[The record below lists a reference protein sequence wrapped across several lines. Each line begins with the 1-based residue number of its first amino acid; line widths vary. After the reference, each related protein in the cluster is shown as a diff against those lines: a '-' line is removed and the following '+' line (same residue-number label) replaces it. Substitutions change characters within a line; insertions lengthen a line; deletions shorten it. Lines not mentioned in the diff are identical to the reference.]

1 MTMATNGAPPRA
13 TKREWTGLAVLA
25 LPTLLLSLDV
35 SVLYLAL
42 PSLSADLGADST
54 EQLWILDIYSFLL
67 AGFLVTMGTLGDRIG
82 RRKLLLIGGAAFTVA
97 SVLAAYSNSP
107 EMLIAS
113 RALLGIAG
121 ATLMPSTMALIR
133 NMFHDPA
140 QLGQAIGVWFS
151 CFMVGM
157 LVGPVVGGLML
168 ERFWW
173 GSAFLLGVPVMVL
186 LLIAGPLLLPEY
198 RDTSA
203 GKLDL
208 ASVGLSLATILPMI
222 WGLKDLARD
231 GWSTA
236 PLVAMVAGVLIGIA
250 FVRRQRRLEHP
261 MLDLTLFR
269 TAKFNAALGISVA
282 GGVVMAGISLQAAIF
297 LQVVEELTPFQ
308 AGLWL
313 LPQSVAMILGLS
325 LAPRIAQRVPT
336 STTAAI
342 GLAISAVGL
351 LVVTAGGMPAV
362 ITGLTITSFGMG
374 MPMALTMNLML
385 AAAPPE
391 RAGSVASLAE
401 TSGEGGIALGVALL
415 GSLGT
420 VIYRGQLDVPANL
433 PDNVAQQAS
442 ESVSSA
448 VGIAHQLSGQVGSD
462 LATAAKS
469 AFTSGLN
476 VVALVGAVAFVAAAL
491 MAAVALKESP
501 AEEKIPEQV

>member
-1 MTMATNGAPPRA
+1 MKA

-97 SVLAAYSNSP
+97 SVLAAYSTSP

-113 RALLGIAG
+113 RALLGVAG

-140 QLGQAIGVWFS
+140 QLAQAIGLWFS

-157 LVGPVVGGLML
+157 LIGPVVGGLLL

-173 GSAFLLGVPVMVL
+173 GSAFLLGVPVMLL

-198 RDTSA
+198 RDTAA
-203 GKLDL
+203 GKLDPL
-208 ASVGLSLATILPMI
+208 SVGLSLATILPVI
-222 WGLKDLARD
+222 WGLKELARH
-231 GWSTA
+231 GWATA
-236 PLVAMVAGVLIGIA
+236 PVAAVLAGLLIGIG
-250 FVRRQRRLEHP
+250 FIRRQQQLEHP
-261 MLDLTLFR
+261 LLDLQLFR
-269 TAKFNAALGISVA
+269 TARFSAALGISVA
-282 GGVVMAGISLQAAIF
+282 AGVVMAGISLQAALF

-325 LAPRIAQRVPT
+325 LAPRIAQRLPT

-342 GLAISAVGL
+342 GLAISAAGLVVVTGGGLAL
-351 LVVTAGGMPAV
+351 LV
-362 ITGLTITSFGMG
+362 TGLTLTSFGIG

-401 TSGEGGIALGVALL
+401 TSGEGGVALGVALL

-420 VIYRGQLDVPANL
+420 VVYRRQLDLPATL
-433 PDNVAQQAS
+433 PDDIARQAT
-442 ESVSSA
+442 ESVGA
-448 VGIAHQLSGQVGSD
+448 AHQLGSD
-462 LATAAKS
+462 LAVAAKT
-469 AFTSGLN
+469 AFVSGLN
-476 VVALVGAVAFVAAAL
+476 VVAVVGAVAFLACAL
-491 MAAVALKESP
+491 LAAVALKAAP
-501 AEEKIPEQV
+501 AEDKVTESV

>member
-1 MTMATNGAPPRA
+1 MKA

-97 SVLAAYSNSP
+97 SVLAAYSSSP

-113 RALLGIAG
+113 RAMLGIAG

-140 QLGQAIGVWFS
+140 QLAQAIGLWFS

-157 LVGPVVGGLML
+157 LIGPVVGGLLL

-173 GSAFLLGVPVMVL
+173 GSVFLLGVPVMLL

-208 ASVGLSLATILPMI
+208 LSVGLSLATTLPVV
-222 WGLKDLARD
+222 WGLKELARH
-231 GWSTA
+231 GWATA
-236 PLVAMVAGVLIGIA
+236 PLVAILAGLLIGIG
-250 FVRRQRRLEHP
+250 FIRRQQQLEHP
-261 MLDLTLFR
+261 LLDLRLFR
-269 TAKFNAALGISVA
+269 TPKFSAALGISIA
-282 GGVVMAGISLQAAIF
+282 AGVVMAGISLQAALF
-297 LQVVEELTPFQ
+297 LQVVEELTPFK

-313 LPQSVAMILGLS
+313 LPQSVAMIFGLS
-325 LAPRIAQRVPT
+325 LAPRIAQRLPT

-342 GLAISAVGL
+342 GLAISAAGMLVITGGGLGL
-351 LVVTAGGMPAV
+351 LV
-362 ITGLTITSFGMG
+362 TGLTLTSFGIG

-401 TSGEGGIALGVALL
+401 TSGEGGVALGVALL

-420 VIYRGQLDVPANL
+420 VVYRKQLDLPTTL
-433 PDNVAQQAS
+433 PDDAARQAT
-442 ESVSSA
+442 ESVSA
-448 VGIAHQLSGQVGSD
+448 AHQLGSD
-462 LATAAKS
+462 LAMAAKA
-469 AFTSGLN
+469 AFVSGLN
-476 VVALVGAVAFVAAAL
+476 VVAVVGAVAFLACAL
-491 MAAVALKESP
+491 LAVLALKEAP
-501 AEEKIPEQV
+501 AENKVTESV